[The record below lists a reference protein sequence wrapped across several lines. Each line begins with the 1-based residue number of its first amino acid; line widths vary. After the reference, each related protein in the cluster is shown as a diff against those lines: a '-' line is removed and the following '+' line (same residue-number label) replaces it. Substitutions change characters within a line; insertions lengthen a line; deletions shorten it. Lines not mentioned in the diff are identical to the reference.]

1 MEKNLKSHSDEID
14 IPKEKEGD
22 PFKNCAL
29 DRKKYADILT
39 DIVSVYS
46 KSGCVLAL
54 NGEWGSGKT
63 TFVKMWKQQLE
74 KEKFKTLYFNAWESD
89 YTTDPLI
96 AMLSEFKSLKSKNS
110 NYKKLISA
118 GGRIALSAGVVIIKD
133 LIKKTTGVDSD
144 AIGAAVNEISNIG
157 NDYLAEYEKQ
167 KSSFEEFKKYLKKF
181 VESNVSEGK
190 PIVFFV
196 DELDRC
202 NPTYAV
208 KVLERIKHLFDI
220 PQIVFVLAVNKKQ
233 LGCAIQ
239 GYFGSNQMNA
249 NAYLRRFIDI
259 EYTLPEPDM
268 EKYCLLLYDTY
279 GFKDFFENP
288 DRRKSFPDTD
298 EKEDFLEI
306 ASSITQDSHLSLRT
320 VDKIFAH
327 TRLTLLGFKENTYLF
342 PDMFFLLCYWKIT
355 DTEFYKNIKIHKYSI
370 QQLIDK
376 IEEKIPGSLLSS
388 DKDFEKDSYII
399 YTVGE
404 LINSYNINK
413 SGDRYEDFII
423 KPGND
428 GQLTSQFECKVINK
442 AYLAK
447 ALKYYSDRTSMY
459 HENLKYIFN
468 RIELLEHFNN
478 MM

>member
-14 IPKEKEGD
+14 IPEEE

-29 DRKKYADILT
+29 DRKKYAEILT

-63 TFVKMWKQQLE
+63 TFVKMWKQLLTKKGFQ
-74 KEKFKTLYFNAWESD
+74 TLYFNAWESD

-144 AIGAAVNEISNIG
+144 AIGAAVNETSNIG

-167 KSSFEEFKKYLKKF
+167 KSSFKEFKESLKKF
-181 VESNVSEGK
+181 VGSNTNDDK

-220 PQIVFVLAVNKKQ
+220 HQIVFVLAVNKEQ
-233 LGCAIQ
+233 LSYAIQ
-239 GYFGSNQMNA
+239 GYFGSSQMNA

-268 EKYCLLLYDTY
+268 KEYCSLLYDIY

-327 TRLTLLGFKENTYLF
+327 TRLTLLGFKEKTYLF

-355 DTEFYKNIKIHKYSI
+355 DTEFYNNIKIHKYSI
-370 QQLIDK
+370 QELIDK
-376 IEEKIPGSLLSS
+376 IEEKIPHSLISP
-388 DKDFEKDSYII
+388 DKDYKKNDFII
-399 YTVGE
+399 YTIGE
-404 LINSYNINK
+404 LINSYNCREN
-413 SGDRYEDFII
+413 GELYETFII
-423 KPGND
+423 KSGND
-428 GQLTSQFECKVINK
+428 DQLISPFECNVISK
-442 AYLAK
+442 AKLAK
-447 ALKYYSDRTSMY
+447 VLKFYSDHNRMY
-459 HENLKYIFN
+459 PRHLKYIFN
-468 RIELLEHFNN
+468 RIELLENFNN